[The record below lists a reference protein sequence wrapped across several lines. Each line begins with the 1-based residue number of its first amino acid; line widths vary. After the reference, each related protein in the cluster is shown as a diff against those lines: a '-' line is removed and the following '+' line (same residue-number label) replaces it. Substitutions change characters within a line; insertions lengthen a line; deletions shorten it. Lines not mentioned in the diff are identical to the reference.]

1 MSIVI
6 KNALLVLLKVAA
18 AIQLTNSMTQSM
30 DNIDKIIVKNLR
42 EINCKFR
49 RQQYIRYFSVSTE
62 LFSFIIMHCKNLP
75 CALAS

>member
-1 MSIVI
+1 MSILI

-30 DNIDKIIVKNLR
+30 DNIDKIIVNNLR

-62 LFSFIIMHCKNLP
+62 LFSFIMHCKNLP
-75 CALAS
+75 RALIS